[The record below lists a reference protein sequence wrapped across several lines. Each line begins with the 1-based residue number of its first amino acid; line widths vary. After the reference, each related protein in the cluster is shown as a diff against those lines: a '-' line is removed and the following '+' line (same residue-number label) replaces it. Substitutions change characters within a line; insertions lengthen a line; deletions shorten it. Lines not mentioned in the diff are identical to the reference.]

1 MKHSPLIHAVVFS
14 LVAFVGAQSLLAQAG
29 RPQQGQGAQQTPPK
43 PAYLTSKG
51 TLGEV
56 RKKGRTAV
64 LVIVPE
70 VGEPIEVILT
80 SKIHFEIEAKGD
92 EGFLR
97 EKQIVSGTGTLT
109 NKMLFV
115 KNWKVHVG
123 LSARKIKTG
132 VVKAGKK
139 IGQSVNA
146 FHLTAMI
153 TKRQQDKDYP
163 EYETLTLNLRE
174 LRGQPVYIDKNPTV
188 TVSTTDTSMAK
199 VGSPVEYYQVPAPG
213 NRFKVIGVKIM
224 LEDALKSEEYF
235 AKTDKKKKKR

>member
-1 MKHSPLIHAVVFS
+1 MKLASLSRLAVFAIATLICTQSVF
-14 LVAFVGAQSLLAQAG
+14 AQAG
-29 RPQQGQGAQQTPPK
+29 RPQQGAQNQEPK
-43 PAYLTSKG
+43 PSYLTSKG

-56 RKKGRTAV
+56 KKKGRATV

-70 VGEPIEVILT
+70 AGEPIEVIVT
-80 SKIHFEIEAKGD
+80 PKIQFAIEAKGD
-92 EGFLR
+92 AGFLR

-123 LSARKIKTG
+123 LSARKVKTG
-132 VVKAGKK
+132 IAKAGKK

-146 FHLTAMI
+146 YHLAAMI

-163 EYETLTLNLRE
+163 EYETLTLNLRD

-188 TVSTTDTSMAK
+188 TVSTTDATMAK
-199 VGSPVEYYQVPAPG
+199 AGAPVEYYQVPAPG
-213 NRFKVIGVKIM
+213 NRFKVIGVKVM